1 MISILDSTKK
11 TLLGVAG
18 EQNTQKVFR
27 RMQDMNFAG
36 PNRQKRRKRIRMT
49 IILGSVKLLLKS
61 TRFNMKEES
70 GSINP
75 G

>member
-11 TLLGVAG
+11 TLLGAAG
-18 EQNTQKVFR
+18 EQNTQK
-27 RMQDMNFAG
+27 NFAG
-36 PNRQKRRKRIRMT
+36 SNTQKRGKRIRMT
-49 IILGSVKLLLKS
+49 IISGSAKLLLKS

-70 GSINP
+70 GSIKP